1 MKKIVFISL
10 FGSLFLFAACG
21 KSDPK
26 STMSDT
32 QSTSITTST
41 TTAIREEKSSSTQSS
56 QVQATLSTGPAQMSS
71 ETISSSTPVESQV
84 ESSDTSSVSTQDQM
98 LQYLIDHTPEL
109 QNEDIMVSFYEMVGP
124 DYLFSAISQSIKN
137 QGGSGSV
144 GFYRVSPDG
153 TITLTDAYGN
163 PF

>member
-10 FGSLFLFAACG
+10 FGSLVLFTACG

-26 STMSDT
+26 STTSDT
-32 QSTSITTST
+32 HSTNITTST
-41 TTAIREEKSSSTQSS
+41 TTIHEEQSSSTQST
-56 QVQATLSTGPAQMSS
+56 QVQASLSTEPVQMSS
-71 ETISSSTPVESQV
+71 ETIPSSSPA
-84 ESSDTSSVSTQDQM
+84 ESSGTSSVSTQDQM

-124 DYLFSAISQSIKN
+124 DYLFSATSQSIKN

-144 GFYRVSPDG
+144 GFYRVSPEG